1 MVLVIHYDKNFIKIL
16 VFILKVQKHMFYTS
30 LFPVVHHSLRVLFL
44 HVYLLMAMKYD
55 VNTWDEIFWLSWLQ
69 TLVNVSLMTVHLFQE
84 NGFTIKEKSQLF
96 SLDGTTEP
104 FPILARI
111 VLMVDLL
118 FIVSIVIKNTPCII
132 ES

>member
-1 MVLVIHYDKNFIKIL
+1 
-16 VFILKVQKHMFYTS
+16 
-30 LFPVVHHSLRVLFL
+30 
-44 HVYLLMAMKYD
+44 
-55 VNTWDEIFWLSWLQ
+55 
-69 TLVNVSLMTVHLFQE
+69 MTVHLFQE

-118 FIVSIVIKNTPCII
+118 FIVSIVIKMNTLYHCII
-132 ES
+132 TCQTQIAQIIIVVIQISLPIHYVSCNTVHVCFIGFIKCIYFTGKALVLFSCCCVCSSAVPLEEMC